1 MVVNKQKPNTHKET
15 DMAKNNINKANT
27 DTEKYRKQLGKQEFR
42 GRNKKETLA
51 MKERAQARK
60 QESSLKSG
68 VTALVAFVVL
78 LTVIYLV
85 LYYMLMKK

>member
-1 MVVNKQKPNTHKET
+1 
-15 DMAKNNINKANT
+15 MAKNNINKANS
-27 DTEKYRKQLGKQEFR
+27 DTEKYRKQLGKQEFK

-51 MKERAQARK
+51 LKNRAQAKK

-68 VTALVAFVVL
+68 VVALMAFVVL